1 MAKEAIPYPDL
12 PDTPANDPSV
22 TRAQF
27 WRAAWLRDLAE
38 AEAFQRVA
46 DAQRRLKRTDLITC
60 YALSAAES
68 ALTGEAKKSLTTLIE
83 AGGLL
88 YAWAPDTKRG
98 CA

>member
-22 TRAQF
+22 TLAQF

-38 AEAFQRVA
+38 AEAFQRLA
-46 DAQRRLKRTDLITC
+46 AAQRGLKRTDRITAR
-60 YALSAAES
+60 ALFAAER
-68 ALTGEAKKSLTTLIE
+68 ALTEEAKKSLTTLIA